1 MWLCEDLSRWVRKT
15 SNYSARVSVGLGPS
29 IVKKLLIS
37 ISLSLKSL
45 SHTTQPR
52 NQQSS
57 LSAGEDGRL
66 KIHVFAF
73 LSCL

>member
-1 MWLCEDLSRWVRKT
+1 MRKMR
-15 SNYSARVSVGLGPS
+15 NYSARASVGLEAG

-37 ISLSLKSL
+37 VSLSLKSF

-52 NQQSS
+52 NQKSS
-57 LSAGEDGRL
+57 LSAGEDELL